1 MKNYRLVIEELNN
14 EVVAN
19 EDPTTFTMNTVVD
32 SAKSGDSTLLEQLHQ
47 ATKVWIFEYYDNSSW
62 NKKYPREPK
71 DLLVRHYICTPRK
84 TSKAITGQVVGA
96 GDGMFA
102 YLVEFHNLYIDQTGM
117 PEVSL
122 DELKALYQATQTEH
136 TL

>member
-19 EDPTTFTMNTVVD
+19 EDPTTFTINTVVD

-62 NKKYPREPK
+62 QKKYPTQPK
-71 DLLVRHYICTPRK
+71 DLLVRRYICTPRK
-84 TSKAITGQVVGA
+84 TSKAITGQIVGA
-96 GDGMFA
+96 GDEMIA
-102 YLVEFHNLYIDQTGM
+102 HLVSYHNENCEQTGM
-117 PEVSL
+117 QEVSL
-122 DELKALYQATQTEH
+122 DELKALYQAAQSER

>member
-1 MKNYRLVIEELNN
+1 MKTYRLVIEELNN

-71 DLLVRHYICTPRK
+71 DLLVQHYICTPRK

>member
-1 MKNYRLVIEELNN
+1 MKTYRLVIEELNN

-19 EDPTTFTMNTVVD
+19 EDPTIFTMNTVVD

-122 DELKALYQATQTEH
+122 DELKALYHAAQSER